1 LPKQYL
7 IKSHLI
13 AIFFVIAILP
23 SAAFAQSEIDKDPFS
38 PGNQFDQKPLDE
50 HEQDMEDIELL
61 WTICIVAVIL
71 MVVARVALKI
81 IGKKRASR
89 SNETDET
96 Y

>member
-1 LPKQYL
+1 M

-23 SAAFAQSEIDKDPFS
+23 SAAFAQSEIDNDPFT

-50 HEQDMEDIELL
+50 HEQDMEFLNQL
-61 WTICIVAVIL
+61 WTICIVLVIS
-71 MVVARVALKI
+71 MIIARVGI
-81 IGKKRASR
+81 NIYKKRMSR
-89 SNETDET
+89 SNKTDET

>member
-1 LPKQYL
+1 M

-23 SAAFAQSEIDKDPFS
+23 SAAFAQSEIDKDPFT

-50 HEQDMEDIELL
+50 HEQDMDFLNQL
-61 WTICIVAVIL
+61 WTICIVLVIS
-71 MVVARVALKI
+71 MIIARVGI
-81 IGKKRASR
+81 NIYKKRMSR
-89 SNETDET
+89 SNKTDET

>member
-1 LPKQYL
+1 L
-7 IKSHLI
+7 IKFYLI
-13 AIFFVIAILP
+13 AIFFVITILP

-50 HEQDMEDIELL
+50 HEQDMEDVNQL
-61 WTICIVAVIL
+61 WTICIVAVIV

-81 IGKKRASR
+81 ISKKRASR

>member
-1 LPKQYL
+1 M
-7 IKSHLI
+7 IKFHLI
-13 AIFFVIAILP
+13 AIFFVITILP
-23 SAAFAQSEIDKDPFS
+23 STAFAQSEIDKDPFS

-50 HEQDMEDIELL
+50 HEQDQDDMRQL
-61 WTICIVAVIL
+61 WTICIVAVIV

-81 IGKKRASR
+81 IFKKRASR

>member
-1 LPKQYL
+1 MKF
-7 IKSHLI
+7 HLI
-13 AIFFVIAILP
+13 AIFFVMTILP

-50 HEQDMEDIELL
+50 HEQDMEDVNQL
-61 WTICIVAVIL
+61 WTICIVLVVS

-81 IGKKRASR
+81 ISKKRASR

>member
-1 LPKQYL
+1 M

-13 AIFFVIAILP
+13 AIFFVITILP
-23 SAAFAQSEIDKDPFS
+23 SAAFAQSEIDKDPFT

-50 HEQDMEDIELL
+50 HEQDQEDMELL
-61 WTICIVAVIL
+61 WTICIVAVIV

-81 IGKKRASR
+81 ISKKRASR

>member
-1 LPKQYL
+1 L

-23 SAAFAQSEIDKDPFS
+23 SAAFAQSEIDNDPFT

-50 HEQDMEDIELL
+50 HEQDMEFLNQL
-61 WTICIVAVIL
+61 WTICIVLVIS
-71 MVVARVALKI
+71 MIIARVGI
-81 IGKKRASR
+81 NIYKKRMSR
-89 SNETDET
+89 SNKTDET

>member
-1 LPKQYL
+1 MT
-7 IKSHLI
+7 
-13 AIFFVIAILP
+13 ILP

-50 HEQDMEDIELL
+50 HEQDLEFLNQL
-61 WTICIVAVIL
+61 WTICVVLVIS
-71 MVVARVALKI
+71 MVVARVAFKI
-81 IGKKRASR
+81 IKKRMAK

>member
-1 LPKQYL
+1 L

-13 AIFFVIAILP
+13 AIFFVITILP
-23 SAAFAQSEIDKDPFS
+23 SAAFAQSEIDKDPFT

-50 HEQDMEDIELL
+50 HEQDQKDMELL
-61 WTICIVAVIL
+61 WTICIVAVIV

>member
-1 LPKQYL
+1 M

-23 SAAFAQSEIDKDPFS
+23 SAAFAQSEIDSDPFS

-50 HEQDMEDIELL
+50 HEQDMEFLNQL
-61 WTICIVAVIL
+61 WTICIVLVIS
-71 MVVARVALKI
+71 MIIARVGI
-81 IGKKRASR
+81 NIYKKRASR
-89 SNETDET
+89 SNKTDET

>member
-1 LPKQYL
+1 M

-50 HEQDMEDIELL
+50 HEQDMEDVNQL
-61 WTICIVAVIL
+61 WTICIVLVVSML
-71 MVVARVALKI
+71 VARVAFKI
-81 IGKKRASR
+81 IKKRMAK
-89 SNETDET
+89 SNETDEMS
-96 Y
+96 

>member
-1 LPKQYL
+1 MT
-7 IKSHLI
+7 
-13 AIFFVIAILP
+13 ILP

-38 PGNQFDQKPLDE
+38 PGNQFDQMPLDE
-50 HEQDMEDIELL
+50 HEQDMEDVNQL
-61 WTICIVAVIL
+61 WTICIVLVVS

-81 IGKKRASR
+81 ISKKRASR

>member
-1 LPKQYL
+1 M
-7 IKSHLI
+7 IKSHLL

-23 SAAFAQSEIDKDPFS
+23 SVAFAQSEIDKDPFS

-50 HEQDMEDIELL
+50 HEQDLEDLNML
-61 WTICIVAVIL
+61 WTICIVAVIG
-71 MVVARVALKI
+71 MVAARVALKI
-81 IGKKRASR
+81 ISKKRASR